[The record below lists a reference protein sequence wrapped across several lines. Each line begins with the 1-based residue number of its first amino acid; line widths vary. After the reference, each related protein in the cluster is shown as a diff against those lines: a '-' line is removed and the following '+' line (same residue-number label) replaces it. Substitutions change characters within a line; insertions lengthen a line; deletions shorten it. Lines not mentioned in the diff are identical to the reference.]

1 MSVSA
6 TLPVSVVIPVHDR
19 ARLLERAV
27 GCVRAQT
34 ARPAEIVVVDDGS
47 SDNSAEVA
55 SALGC
60 VVVRHERNQG
70 AAAAR
75 NTGIARASN
84 DWIALLDSDDEWR
97 PHHLATVWAARGQ
110 HQLVSSSALLLDPDG
125 RPRQVIGPPFWHGRI
140 LTGPAD
146 LLYPENPVVASGA
159 LVKRTTVEAV
169 GGYDT
174 TLRYSE
180 DFDLWTRVLARGT
193 GCSLPEVTVLIRA
206 HGGRKSGHRDGPS
219 RAQSTIAKRVQS
231 STGERTRVERRLG
244 VRAWDDLRRALDERD
259 AERAATAAGALVRK
273 PQRVAGVLGIWL
285 WRRQMARRARAFA
298 LDGRPRIAVVSA
310 PPGAALPQC
319 GGTSVIEDWRSLGL
333 LEVGRRVLLAPPR
346 AALTSRRGHRLL
358 LRITGVPAAD
368 H

>member
-6 TLPVSVVIPVHDR
+6 PLPVSVVIPVHDR
-19 ARLLERAV
+19 AGLLERAV
-27 GCVRAQT
+27 GCARTQT

-60 VVVRHERNQG
+60 VVVRHDRNQG

-75 NTGIARASN
+75 NTGVARASN
-84 DWIALLDSDDEWR
+84 DWIALLDSDDEWK
-97 PHHLATVWAARGQ
+97 PNHLATVWAARGE
-110 HQLVSSSALLLDPDG
+110 HQLVSSSALVLDPDG
-125 RPRQVIGPPFWHGRI
+125 RPRQVIGPPFWRGRI
-140 LTGPAD
+140 LTGPGD

-159 LVKRTTVEAV
+159 LVKRATIEAV

-180 DFDLWTRVLARGT
+180 DFDLWARVLARGT

-206 HGGRKSGHRDGPS
+206 HEGRKSGHRDGPS
-219 RAQSTIAKRVQS
+219 RAQSTIARRVQN
-231 STGERTRVERRLG
+231 STGERARVERRLG

-259 AERAATAAGALVRK
+259 PGRAASAAGALVRT
-273 PQRVAGVLGIWL
+273 PQRMAGVLGIWF

-298 LDGRPRIAVVSA
+298 LDGRPRLAVVSA

-319 GGTSVIEDWRSLGL
+319 SGTSVIEDWRSLGL
-333 LEVGRRVLLAPPR
+333 LEVSRRVLLAPPR
-346 AALTSRRGHRLL
+346 AALASRRSHRLL
-358 LRITGVPAAD
+358 LRITGVPAAG